1 MIKRSEMQKVA
12 SMYTN
17 PRIGVLGS
25 HSALEIMDGAKDEEF
40 ETIVFCQKGREIPY
54 QRFNRIADQ
63 IKIVN
68 KFKEMASSA
77 NQKLLRDTDTLIV
90 PHRSLTAYLGY
101 DILEN
106 RLKVPIFGNRK
117 LFQAEERENKK
128 NQYYLLKKSGIKY
141 PKIFK
146 NPKTINRPAIVKV
159 MEKNRN
165 LEREFFTV
173 TSYADYKTKSEE
185 KIKKGLIAKKDLEK
199 ASIEELA
206 IGTYL
211 NFNYFHTPIS
221 DQVDFIGIERR
232 LQTNIHDYN
241 ALPAKQQLEMDIE
254 LQNIEVGHT
263 PASIR
268 ESLLEKVFKMG
279 DKFVRAVKNEYA
291 PGIIGPFS
299 LQSVITKDLEMIVY
313 DVSLRVPGNPI
324 VATTSPYTKYQY
336 GTTFGVGRRIAME
349 IKRALDTNYRL
360 ILSVLEKIISIEM
373 LYELLSSILSNIHI
387 DILPVED
394 IGIIA
399 FNS

>member
-1 MIKRSEMQKVA
+1 MIKRSEMQQIV
-12 SMYTN
+12 SDYTN

-25 HSALEIMDGAKDEEF
+25 HSALEIMDGAKDEDL
-40 ETIVFCQKGREIPY
+40 ETIVFCQKGREVPY

-68 KFKEMASSA
+68 KFKDMANST
-77 NQKLLRDTDTLIV
+77 NQKLLKDTNTLIV

-101 DILEN
+101 NILEN
-106 RLKVPIFGNRK
+106 KLKVPIFGNRK

-128 NQYYLLKKSGIKY
+128 NQYYLLKKAGIKY
-141 PKIFK
+141 PKIFE
-146 NPKTINRPAIVKV
+146 NPKSINRPSIVKV
-159 MEKNRN
+159 MEKNRS
-165 LEREFFTV
+165 LERAFFTV
-173 TSYADYKTKSEE
+173 TSYSDYKTKSED
-185 KIKKGLIAKKDLEK
+185 KIKKGIIAKKDLEK

-206 IGTYL
+206 IGTDL
-211 NFNYFHTPIS
+211 NFNYFYTPIS

-279 DKFVRAVKNEYA
+279 DIFVRAVKKEYA

-336 GTTFGVGRRIAME
+336 GSTFGVGRRIAIE
-349 IKRALDTNYRL
+349 IKKA
-360 ILSVLEKIISIEM
+360 IE
-373 LYELLSSILSNIHI
+373 
-387 DILPVED
+387 ED
-394 IGIIA
+394 KLTEIVT
-399 FNS
+399 